1 MCVFHRGQRILWSV
15 LGDGGCGVERSVVGI
30 DIGSH
35 RILALVAEIDEAEGV
50 RIVGVGNV
58 PAKGIKKGVVVN
70 VTEATT
76 AIANAVERA
85 EQSSGYQVERA
96 YVGIT
101 GSHIASRNSQGVVGV
116 ARRDRG
122 ITPDDVDRVLEAAGA
137 IVLPQNQELV
147 HILPRTYI
155 VDGQEGVRD
164 PLGMHGFR
172 LEVEAHVVMGSSTAV
187 QNLTKCA
194 QGAGVEVS
202 ELVLTGLAA
211 GRAVLSE
218 TEKEMGVVLVDIGE
232 GTTDIAIFIEGTVW
246 HTRSL
251 LMGGED
257 ITNDIAIGL
266 RLPPEVAERVKL
278 QHGHALAAQ
287 IAEDERFTITMYGE
301 NSPVVVPR
309 WKLAEIIQARCE
321 EILESIQQEIKRSGY
336 DGLLPAGLV
345 LCGGTAQ
352 LPGLREL
359 ARDMFELPVQIG
371 SPKGISGLTDQ
382 VDGAD
387 AAVAVGLVQWT
398 PMWEETGRGWRS
410 PRTPWWKRIMPWLRT
425 LMPS

>member
-1 MCVFHRGQRILWSV
+1 M
-15 LGDGGCGVERSVVGI
+15 ERSVVGI

-35 RILALVAEIDEAEGV
+35 RILVLVAEITETEGI
-50 RIVGVGNV
+50 RIVGVGKV
-58 PAKGIKKGVVVN
+58 PARGIKKGVVVN
-70 VTEATT
+70 VTEATA
-76 AIANAVERA
+76 AIAEAVERA
-85 EQSSGYQVERA
+85 EQSSGYQIERA
-96 YVGIT
+96 YVGVA

-147 HILPRTYI
+147 HILPRVYT

-172 LEVEAHVVMGSSTAV
+172 LEVEAHVVMGSTTAV
-187 QNLTKCA
+187 QNLTKCV
-194 QGAGVEVS
+194 QGAGLEVS
-202 ELVLTGLAA
+202 ELVLTSLAA
-211 GRAVLSE
+211 GKAVLSE

-232 GTTDIAIFIEGTVW
+232 GSTDIAIFIEGTVW

-251 LMGGED
+251 SMGGEY

-266 RLPPEVAERVKL
+266 RLPPEIAEQVKL
-278 QHGHALAAQ
+278 KHGHARASLV
-287 IAEDERFTITMYGE
+287 AEDERFTISPYGE
-301 NSPVVVPR
+301 NNPVVVPR
-309 WKLAEIIQARCE
+309 WKLAQIVQARCE
-321 EILESIQQEIKRSGY
+321 EILENIQQEIKRSGY

-359 ARDMFELPVQIG
+359 ARDMFELPVQVG
-371 SPKGISGLTDQ
+371 VPKNITGLTDQ
-382 VDGAD
+382 VTGAD
-387 AAVAVGLVQWT
+387 AAVAVGLVQWK
-398 PMWEETGRGWRS
+398 PLWEEGGRGWRTVH
-410 PRTPWWKRIMPWLRT
+410 TPWWKRLLPWLRT
-425 LMPS
+425 LLPG